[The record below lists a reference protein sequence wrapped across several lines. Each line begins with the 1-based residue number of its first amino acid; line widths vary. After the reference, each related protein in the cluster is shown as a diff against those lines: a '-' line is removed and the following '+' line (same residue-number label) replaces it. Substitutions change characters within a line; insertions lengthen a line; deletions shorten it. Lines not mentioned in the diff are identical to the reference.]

1 MELAKGIAFRESR
14 GGRSEHDGTFGDA
27 RRRCAIYLFLGIRV
41 VYFDVLQWVH
51 AIGCD
56 RQWMNAYRACL
67 VLILVFTALLN
78 LGTSFASTYMPYI
91 FCIVLLFY
99 RVQTLEKYNEM

>member
-1 MELAKGIAFRESR
+1 
-14 GGRSEHDGTFGDA
+14 
-27 RRRCAIYLFLGIRV
+27 
-41 VYFDVLQWVH
+41 
-51 AIGCD
+51 
-56 RQWMNAYRACL
+56 MNAYRACL
-67 VLILVFTALLN
+67 VLIFVFTALLN